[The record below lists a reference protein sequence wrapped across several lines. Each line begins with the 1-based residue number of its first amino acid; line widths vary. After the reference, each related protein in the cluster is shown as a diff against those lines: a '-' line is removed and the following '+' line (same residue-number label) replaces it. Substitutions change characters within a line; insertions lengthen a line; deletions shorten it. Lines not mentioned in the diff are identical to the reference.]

1 MPLSKTSSYINQS
14 LQSPNEN
21 LKENKKTLET
31 QSFFVHCISSYS
43 VLSSIL
49 VGSIACYLLL
59 SELHSFNNYE

>member
-1 MPLSKTSSYINQS
+1 M
-14 LQSPNEN
+14 
-21 LKENKKTLET
+21 
-31 QSFFVHCISSYS
+31 FFVHCISSYS